1 LLAAGWAD
9 GRRFDSSVWVEALE
23 EVGFELNPLAL
34 QIWSEFGALTISSSE
49 TRVPASSLYIEPM
62 DACIDSF
69 EEAVKLTRR
78 FGENFSPLGMWSVQ
92 FRSYVG
98 ASGRVVAVGPLVL
111 WELGSSFSA
120 ALTYVVNGDMGGS
133 RAQRADWLV

>member
-1 LLAAGWAD
+1 LEHSSQAIWGSDPSVLDALLAAGWAD

-34 QIWSEFGALTISSSE
+34 QIWSEFGALTI
-49 TRVPASSLYIEPM
+49 
-62 DACIDSF
+62 
-69 EEAVKLTRR
+69 
-78 FGENFSPLGMWSVQ
+78 
-92 FRSYVG
+92 
-98 ASGRVVAVGPLVL
+98 